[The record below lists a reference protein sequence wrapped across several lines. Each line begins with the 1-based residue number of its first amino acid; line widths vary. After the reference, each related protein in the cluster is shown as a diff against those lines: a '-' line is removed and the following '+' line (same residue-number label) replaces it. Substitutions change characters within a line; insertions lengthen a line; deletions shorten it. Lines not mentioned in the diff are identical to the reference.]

1 MPKEEPVV
9 YVRDFDADKEEAQP
23 NEKVTYKVTKY
34 SQEKVTE
41 NDKKSIQWAIKID
54 GKQEVLKEKGEKLV
68 LTIKEEWAGKEI
80 IVMPFLVKPDEERVN
95 KKTKVNHRGDGY
107 FIYIVIRSYAP
118 FETFGPFN
126 EWYGDN
132 RVHSLDKTASYRT
145 LVSIAYHTK
154 NKTTEAF
161 GGHSRSHTVD
171 GSKNAMSPTNV
182 INRTKEGSNYIDVH
196 SFGGNKAE
204 KMLGME
210 VAPDINQFTKLVVRI
225 GDLSQDHILHIK
237 GTISGDDFPNQEC
250 FVYDKQGNTL
260 WLGNFT
266 TNGHRQLGP
275 IFNLPKENETDININ
290 IDIRIKVNPLGIFL
304 GVEQTN
310 KIISIEEWNKN
321 FE

>member
-1 MPKEEPVV
+1 M
-9 YVRDFDADKEEAQP
+9 
-23 NEKVTYKVTKY
+23 
-34 SQEKVTE
+34 
-41 NDKKSIQWAIKID
+41 
-54 GKQEVLKEKGEKLV
+54 
-68 LTIKEEWAGKEI
+68 
-80 IVMPFLVKPDEERVN
+80 VKPDEERVN

-107 FIYIVIRSYAP
+107 FIYIVTRSYAP
-118 FETFGPFN
+118 FDTFGTGN

-132 RVHSLDKTASYRT
+132 RGHTLDKGASYRT

-154 NKTTEAF
+154 NRMVEVF
-161 GGHSRSHTVD
+161 GGQSRSHTVD

-266 TNGHRQLGP
+266 TKGNRKWGP
-275 IFNLPKENETDININ
+275 VRNLPLENEADININ
-290 IDIRIKVNPLGIFL
+290 INIRIKVSPLGVFL
-304 GVEQTN
+304 GVDQGK
-310 KIISIEEWNKN
+310 KIISFEEWNKK